1 MWLAINLAHCV
12 QAVSSEH
19 DPTRPLWRRFP
30 AHGRH
35 ARYVRPSVPTCAHTA
50 APCRARPSPPLPL
63 PSAGTFVA
71 LYKLLLNALPLLLP
85 QPHAKASTHT
95 RERSLFRQ
103 SVQRSASRS
112 RGRAAADSPF
122 GDDAAA
128 ALDDD
133 AELAMLERGQS
144 PRRARLS
151 LSAQAHQVWVRKR
164 TRRWYSALAGS
175 VAGAVA
181 ILCEKRSR
189 RAGIAQQMFVR

>member
-1 MWLAINLAHCV
+1 M
-12 QAVSSEH
+12 SSCASLT
-19 DPTRPLWRRFP
+19 PVPP
-30 AHGRH
+30 A
-35 ARYVRPSVPTCAHTA
+35 
-50 APCRARPSPPLPL
+50 
-63 PSAGTFVA
+63 SAGTFVA

-112 RGRAAADSPF
+112 RGRGAAADSPF
-122 GDDAAA
+122 GDDPD
-128 ALDDD
+128 ALDGD
-133 AELAMLERGQS
+133 AELAMLERGAS

-189 RAGIAQQMFVR
+189 RAGIAQQMFVRWVLSFKGGEGLC

>member
-1 MWLAINLAHCV
+1 M
-12 QAVSSEH
+12 
-19 DPTRPLWRRFP
+19 PP
-30 AHGRH
+30 A
-35 ARYVRPSVPTCAHTA
+35 
-50 APCRARPSPPLPL
+50 
-63 PSAGTFVA
+63 SAGTFVA

-112 RGRAAADSPF
+112 RGRGAADSPF
-122 GDDAAA
+122 GDDV
-128 ALDDD
+128 DDST
-133 AELAMLERGQS
+133 ELAMLERGAS

-189 RAGIAQQMFVR
+189 RAGIAQQMFVRWVLSFKGGEGLC